1 MCQMSAWSP
10 LRRIVRGPSGGLCSA
25 SFVPRIPDSVVPRSQ
40 IFRFHHAGVIITGL
54 CAGNCCQRGRSCC
67 LMHVGTRHS
76 CQSSS
81 QRNRSR
87 GKAASSVV
95 RTCIPTTRE
104 ITLHPSQT
112 ELVRNPNND
121 ARGCV
126 CVGGQVDQHNA
137 ITFLPKLIPLTTDK
151 LYISETASANPLH
164 RAS

>member
-25 SFVPRIPDSVVPRSQ
+25 FFVPRIPYSVVPRSQ
-40 IFRFHHAGVIITGL
+40 IFRLHHAGVIITGL
-54 CAGNCCQRGRSCC
+54 CAGNCCQRGRLCC

-104 ITLHPSQT
+104 ITLPPFTNRTGSKSQQ
-112 ELVRNPNND
+112 R
-121 ARGCV
+121 RSRV
-126 CVGGQVDQHNA
+126 CVGGGASGSTQCHR
-137 ITFLPKLIPLTTDK
+137 FLSKAHPPD
-151 LYISETASANPLH
+151 S
-164 RAS
+164 